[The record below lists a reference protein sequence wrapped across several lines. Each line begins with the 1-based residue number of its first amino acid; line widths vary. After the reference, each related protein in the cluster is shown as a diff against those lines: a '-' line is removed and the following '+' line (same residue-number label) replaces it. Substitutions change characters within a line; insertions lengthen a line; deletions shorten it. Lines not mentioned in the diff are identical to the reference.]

1 MYEFDPMPVQ
11 EVYDQQTPIADYDI
25 DDAPV
30 GPDYQVNLHKDLAM
44 SGLTFGQDDY
54 YQTETKKDKEL
65 DYSWDHQRLHDNT
78 NFTRFG
84 NTEIF
89 TSFPRIECSS

>member
-30 GPDYQVNLHKDLAM
+30 GPVYQVNLHKDLAM

-54 YQTETKKDKEL
+54 Y
-65 DYSWDHQRLHDNT
+65 
-78 NFTRFG
+78 
-84 NTEIF
+84 
-89 TSFPRIECSS
+89 